1 MSNNLNHLS
10 VFIKKI
16 LSVIFL
22 CLVLT
27 ACTAP
32 KQLQPPTIK
41 ITPSVQPKPTK
52 ESTIIKPEKENIVP
66 VEYMPVT
73 LPTISLSPIGTNV
86 VNKKLKEV
94 KLQDASVVLYSKKS
108 GESQNIYAGI
118 KTGDKI
124 YEIEGIIGYGNPDE
138 TEISQNYFNG
148 ISLIKIR
155 GSEGVSAPITHY
167 IKIENGFPISFI
179 QLEKYCQEY
188 DIDSDGKKELITS
201 AGGTIPETEIIK
213 LNGNKFESVNL
224 NQVMNGVVTFDNK
237 QLEFI
242 VYQPN
247 KNPGLYKMTSR
258 GMEYVSEQS

>member
-1 MSNNLNHLS
+1 M
-10 VFIKKI
+10 KKI

-22 CLVLT
+22 CLTLT
-27 ACTAP
+27 ACTAS
-32 KQLQPPTIK
+32 KQSQPPTIK
-41 ITPSVQPKPTK
+41 ITPSVLPEPTK
-52 ESTIIKPEKENIVP
+52 ENTVIKPEKEKIVP
-66 VEYMPVT
+66 VEYKPVT
-73 LPTISLSPIGTNV
+73 LPTASLSPIGTNV
-86 VNKKLKEV
+86 INKKLKEV
-94 KLQDASVVLYSKKS
+94 KLKDAAVVLYSKKG

-118 KTGDKI
+118 KAGDNI

-155 GSEGVSAPITHY
+155 GSEGASAPITHY

-179 QLEKYCQEY
+179 QMEKYSQEY
-188 DIDSDGKKELITS
+188 DLDSDGIKELITS

-213 LNGNKFESVNL
+213 VNGNKFESVNL
-224 NQVMNGVVTFDNK
+224 NQIMNGVVTFDNK

-247 KNPGLYKMTSR
+247 KNTELYKMTSR
-258 GMEYVSEQS
+258 GMEYVKEQS